1 MHIWRYS
8 ERKRTYSKTLILYV
22 QPSYMQRKNT
32 TINSVLEVISF
43 KDNSWKFCY
52 LKKAL
57 TINSI
62 FKIECKDFILPSNQK
77 ELLYQKESKGVKRDF
92 FDPDHWFPLYFI
104 VPNLL
109 S

>member
-1 MHIWRYS
+1 
-8 ERKRTYSKTLILYV
+8 
-22 QPSYMQRKNT
+22 MQRKNT

-62 FKIECKDFILPSNQK
+62 FKKIECKDFILPSNQN
-77 ELLYQKESKGVKRDF
+77 ELLYQKESKETS
-92 FDPDHWFPLYFI
+92 FDPDHGFPLYFI

>member
-1 MHIWRYS
+1 
-8 ERKRTYSKTLILYV
+8 
-22 QPSYMQRKNT
+22 MQRENT

-52 LKKAL
+52 FKKSL
-57 TINSI
+57 TISSI
-62 FKIECKDFILPSNQK
+62 FKTKQTKNNTTKCKDFILPSNQK
-77 ELLYQKESKGVKRDF
+77 ELLYQKESKETS
-92 FDPDHWFPLYFI
+92 FDPDHGFHLYFI